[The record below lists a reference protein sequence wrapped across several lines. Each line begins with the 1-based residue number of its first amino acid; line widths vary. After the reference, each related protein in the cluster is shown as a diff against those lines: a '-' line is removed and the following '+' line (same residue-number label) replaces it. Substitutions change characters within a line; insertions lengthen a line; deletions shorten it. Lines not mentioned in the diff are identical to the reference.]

1 MALKCGREDRRG
13 GQSDD
18 VLWTESHTPKIHA
31 DVLIPNMMAFGDRV
45 FGRLLGLD
53 EVMRVGF
60 PIMELVSLSLIRNAR
75 ELALPIV

>member
-31 DVLIPNMMAFGDRV
+31 DILIIWTMAFGEQGLWEV
-45 FGRLLGLD
+45 LGLD
-53 EVMRVGF
+53 EVVRVGF
-60 PIMELVSLSLIRNAR
+60 PTMQLVSLFLIRDTR
-75 ELALPIV
+75 ELALPII